1 MYSYRVLLFYAFF
14 FVADLSV
21 EEIPG
26 EAEAEDGVVLRIV
39 GREELHTISAAGI
52 GMTVNQEEARLAEV
66 HVGLY
71 FHDTAATEIYT
82 ALRVLLHCI
91 LA

>member
-1 MYSYRVLLFYAFF
+1 M
-14 FVADLSV
+14 SV

-66 HVGLY
+66 HVGIY
-71 FHDTAATEIYT
+71 IHERIAAEFHTS
-82 ALRVLLHCI
+82 LRDMLHGLLP
-91 LA
+91 